1 MIDSELLSHNLYTH
15 GFHVIDDFMIKE
27 HCKSLR
33 RLAEEMHQE
42 GLFKSAK
49 IGSNSDAHQNNTIRT
64 DEIYWLEEDS
74 VEPAVHSY
82 LKQTID
88 IIKMLNQSLF
98 LSLVEF
104 ETHFAAYQ
112 PGSFYKKHIDQ
123 FASKKTRKIS
133 CVYYL
138 NELWQEEF
146 GGQLKIYDK
155 DHQLIQ
161 TVLPIENRFI
171 CFNSELPHEVCVTQ
185 QPRYSIAGWMKTR
198 TILS

>member
-1 MIDSELLSHNLYTH
+1 LIDSELLPHNLHTR
-15 GFHVIDDFMIKE
+15 GFHIIDNFLETE
-27 HCKSLR
+27 HCKSLLQ
-33 RLAEEMHQE
+33 LAQEMHQD
-42 GLFKSAK
+42 GLFKRAK
-49 IGSNSDAHQNNTIRT
+49 IGSNIKAHQNNTIRT
-64 DEIYWLEEDS
+64 DEICWLEEDS
-74 VEPAVHSY
+74 VEPEVHSY
-82 LKQTID
+82 LKQTIN
-88 IIKMLNQSLF
+88 IANILNQSLF

-123 FASKKTRKIS
+123 FATKKTRKIS

-138 NELWQEEF
+138 NESWQEDF

-155 DHQLIQ
+155 DHHLIE

-171 CFNSELPHEVCVTQ
+171 CFNSELPHEVCLTQ